1 MNTHYF
7 HLSPITVISEHCHF
21 IFSFLL
27 LHLTHTPYKTSR
39 APFFFHRVQS
49 CFTAFMCLIRPNT
62 LHWLHMII
70 ETRFEEYTTT
80 TALVKKYLMKDETK
94 QTKIQAIILRKFS
107 IIVERFCVAYFH
119 IVTHAQILH
128 SCRS

>member
-49 CFTAFMCLIRPNT
+49 CFTALMCLIRPNT
-62 LHWLHMII
+62 LHWPHMII

-80 TALVKKYLMKDETK
+80 TALVKKISNETK
-94 QTKIQAIILRKFS
+94 TKLNKLKYRQSYYENSQSL
-107 IIVERFCVAYFH
+107 
-119 IVTHAQILH
+119 
-128 SCRS
+128 

>member
-62 LHWLHMII
+62 LHWPHMII
-70 ETRFEEYTTT
+70 ETRFEEY
-80 TALVKKYLMKDETK
+80 LMKDKTK

-107 IIVERFCVAYFH
+107 TIVERFRVAYFY
-119 IVTHAQILH
+119 IITHAQILH
-128 SCRS
+128 SFRS